1 MALALALG
9 GLTQLLAAMWEFVTG
24 NTYAVTMFGMLSG
37 FYLSAG
43 VSILPQFDLHACDA
57 NHPFQTIFWA
67 GSGIEA
73 SYEGTTSLTSALGV
87 YVCYIF

>member
-1 MALALALG
+1 LALALALG

-43 VSILPQFDLHACDA
+43 VSRNQVILLNMH
-57 NHPFQTIFWA
+57 H
-67 GSGIEA
+67 
-73 SYEGTTSLTSALGV
+73 
-87 YVCYIF
+87 